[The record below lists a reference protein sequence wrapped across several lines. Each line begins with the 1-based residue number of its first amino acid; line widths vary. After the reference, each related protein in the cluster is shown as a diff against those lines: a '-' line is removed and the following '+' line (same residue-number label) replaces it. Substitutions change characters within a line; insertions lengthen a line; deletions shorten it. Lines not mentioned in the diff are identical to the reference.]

1 MENASFAFYLIEFV
15 NTNLIRYFRNRRPIR
30 DDLTFEYKLKA
41 RANGFLNSGLQKG
54 WVGENASTSFK
65 AIIILTFSFSS
76 IQFKIMFLSDFI
88 GRLLFFNNP
97 PTILC

>member
-15 NTNLIRYFRNRRPIR
+15 NTNLIRYFRNRKPIR
-30 DDLTFEYKLKA
+30 DDLTFEYKVKA
-41 RANGFLNSGLQKG
+41 RAKGFLNSGLQRG
-54 WVGENASTSFK
+54 GGVENTPTSFK

-88 GRLLFFNNP
+88 DRLLIF
-97 PTILC
+97 